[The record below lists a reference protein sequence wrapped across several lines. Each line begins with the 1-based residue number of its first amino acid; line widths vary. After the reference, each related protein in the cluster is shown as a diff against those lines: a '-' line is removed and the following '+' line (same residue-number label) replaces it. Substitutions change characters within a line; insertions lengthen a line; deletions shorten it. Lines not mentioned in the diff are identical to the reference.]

1 MLLPSKV
8 FISLTNSVN
17 CLAVDVLTESFD
29 DSQSSV
35 ILLMTS
41 FCVLSELVLSKTC
54 SNANVV
60 LSPTE
65 TE

>member
-1 MLLPSKV
+1 MM
-8 FISLTNSVN
+8 
-17 CLAVDVLTESFD
+17 TESFD

-65 TE
+65 RL